1 MSMDITL
8 SASMRQNLLSLQ
20 GTASLFNT
28 TQNRLATGL
37 KVSSAIDDPSAYFT
51 AFAARNRAQDLSAR
65 KQEMGEAIQA
75 VKAADAGITTIT
87 GLLQQMKG
95 VLQSARSASTA
106 DRATLQAQF
115 NTLRTQLDQAVDDS
129 QYKGTNFLKND
140 KLTVSF
146 NGSGSSSL
154 DIQGFSAV
162 AGTRSSLKGSTITGG
177 LGVSTAG
184 ATGAYSWGNASFN
197 TILNFHASQINTALS
212 TLRTQS
218 QALAANLGV
227 VTLRQDYTDSMVA
240 TLKEGADKLTLADQ
254 NEEGANMLALQTRQQ
269 LGIISLQLAS
279 QANQGILRLF

>member
-1 MSMDITL
+1 MAMDITL

-20 GTASLFNT
+20 QTSSLFNT

-37 KVSSAIDDPSAYFT
+37 KVGSAVDDPSAFFT
-51 AFAARNRAQDLSAR
+51 AFAARNRASDLSTR

-75 VKAADAGITTIT
+75 VKAANAGITAVT
-87 GLLQQMKG
+87 GLLQTMNG
-95 VLQSARSASTA
+95 VIQSARSASTT
-106 DRATLQAQF
+106 DRATLQTQF
-115 NTLRTQLDQAVDDS
+115 NTLRTQLDQAVADS
-129 QYKGTNFLKND
+129 NYKGTNFLNAD
-140 KLTVSF
+140 TLTVSF
-146 NGSGSSSL
+146 NGSGTSTL
-154 DIQGFSAV
+154 DIKGFTA
-162 AGTRSSLKGSTITGG
+162 TSSG
-177 LGVSTAG
+177 LGVVTAG
-184 ATGAYSWGNASFN
+184 GTLGGWSAASFN
-197 TILNFHASQINTALS
+197 TVLSKHTSQINSALS